1 MDKNTLISSFGK
13 WVAPICMKK
22 LQEKVEE
29 TEQDKYVKKLTT
41 KAYLLLFLHAQLH
54 QRQGLREIA
63 DDVLHE
69 DFQRELG
76 LESISAAQLPRK
88 HNRVDSV
95 LLEDIFMHVV
105 HQIYHFSSLIP
116 NRRDYKIIDST
127 TISLCLQKYPWATF
141 RKTKAGMKLHHRL
154 VFVSP
159 DDVCPEKVVMTP
171 AKSSDRSQMEELIDE
186 KGMTY
191 VFDRGYNDY
200 AKYDEYTDQGIFFV
214 TRLKKNAVVRIVC
227 SFSLPEDSRV
237 QSDEMVSIGT
247 PQKRME
253 NVLRL
258 IKVIDSRGKQIE
270 ILTNRFDLSADEIS
284 DMYRHR
290 WAIETFF
297 KWMKQH
303 VQIQSFYGTSEQA
316 VMNQVYMAL
325 IAFCLLVLMKLESR
339 VDHSLLQIQRWLKV
353 LLWKTADQWIFRIHH
368 RPKRTSKGRQ
378 RW

>member
-76 LESISAAQLPRK
+76 LESISAAQLSRK

-105 HQIYHFSSLIP
+105 HQIYQFSSLIP